1 MPIHRLNAVPPLIQ
15 VGLSVG
21 IAYRMRGT
29 GGPPTGGT
37 GLIDTGASQSAIS
50 PSLIERLNPQRLRLQ
65 DYNRPGGTLIPAW
78 TYSMLLCFEPDLGDE
93 DWVADAHWF
102 PVIAIGAAPATPG
115 VDVLIGQDLLANLAL
130 AWDGPRGRLNL
141 MY

>member
-1 MPIHRLNAVPPLIQ
+1 MAIHRLNAIPPVIH

-21 IAYRMRGT
+21 IAYRMRGEGSPSI
-29 GGPPTGGT
+29 GGI

-50 PSLIERLNPQRLRLQ
+50 PSLIARLDPQRVGMQ
-65 DYNRPGGTLIPAW
+65 DYARPGGPPMTAW
-78 TYSMLLCFEPDLGDE
+78 AYSTLLCFEPNLGDE

-102 PVIAIGAAPATPG
+102 PAIAIAARPVTPG
-115 VDVLIGQDLLANLAL
+115 VEVLIGQDLLAHLAL
-130 AWDGPRGRLNL
+130 SWDGPRGRLLL